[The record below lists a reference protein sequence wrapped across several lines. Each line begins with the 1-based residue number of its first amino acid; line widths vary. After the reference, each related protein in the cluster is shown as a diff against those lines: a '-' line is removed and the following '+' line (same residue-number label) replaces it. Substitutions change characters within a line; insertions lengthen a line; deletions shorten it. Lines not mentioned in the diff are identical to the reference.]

1 MTQNNTTQTEHMDV
15 AYVAHLAR
23 LHLTDEEIRQFE
35 GQLNQVLDYIQTLKS
50 VDVEGVEPMAHA
62 RPVFNVFREDVP
74 GESLPAEAVRANAP
88 EERAGLFIV
97 PKIIE

>member
-1 MTQNNTTQTEHMDV
+1 MTRSNPAQPDHMDV

-23 LHLTDEEIRQFE
+23 LHLTDDEIRCFE
-35 GQLNQVLDYIQTLKS
+35 GQLNQVLEYIQTLKDL
-50 VDVEGVEPMAHA
+50 DVEGVEPMAHA

-74 GESLPAEAVRANAP
+74 GENLPAEAVRANAP